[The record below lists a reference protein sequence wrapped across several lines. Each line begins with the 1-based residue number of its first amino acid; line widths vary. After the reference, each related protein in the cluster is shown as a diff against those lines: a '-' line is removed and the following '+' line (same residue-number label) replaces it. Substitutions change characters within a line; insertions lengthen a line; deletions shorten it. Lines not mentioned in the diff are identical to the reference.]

1 MINEFGF
8 AEHAFF
14 YNNLSENSKHFKEA
28 GFKPPRLFFEKK
40 CYDNSV

>member
-8 AEHAFF
+8 AEHDFF

-28 GFKPPRLFFEKK
+28 GLKPPNKALVKRTIA
-40 CYDNSV
+40 